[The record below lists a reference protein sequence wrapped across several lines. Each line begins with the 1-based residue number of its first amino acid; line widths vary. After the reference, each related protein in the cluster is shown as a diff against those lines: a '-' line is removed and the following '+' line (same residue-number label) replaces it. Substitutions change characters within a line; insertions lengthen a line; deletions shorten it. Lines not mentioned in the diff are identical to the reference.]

1 MRIVPI
7 GDRIVVKRLEA
18 NEVTAGGIVLP
29 DTARE
34 KSKQGRVLSVGPERL
49 LENGKR
55 GKLQVDEGD
64 VVIFTSYA
72 GNEIEV
78 DGEKLLIM
86 NESDILAVV

>member
-34 KSKQGRVLSVGPERL
+34 KSKQGRVLSVGPGRML
-49 LENGKR
+49 DNGKR

-78 DGEKLLIM
+78 NGEKLLIM